1 MERIRVGSLGS
12 GTCSLLWKGL
22 SANGLLLGWPVRPPS
37 KLPFYCL
44 GGVASAGVAFVSKI
58 VQFVMIVIHPPA
70 MQKSRKQ
77 RRYLMHATDL
87 VKVLFLT
94 PANKI
99 GLLSM
104 KCESETK
111 QTAPPFSKR
120 VDDQSA
126 HEQPH
131 RDPDGDLDHAV
142 CDVEDITVDVDGGS
156 AGRVTDRGRPI
167 GRGAVDRLVRE
178 LVRGRQPADQTASCG
193 EARRHLHEDGGE

>member
-1 MERIRVGSLGS
+1 
-12 GTCSLLWKGL
+12 
-22 SANGLLLGWPVRPPS
+22 
-37 KLPFYCL
+37 
-44 GGVASAGVAFVSKI
+44 
-58 VQFVMIVIHPPA
+58 
-70 MQKSRKQ
+70 
-77 RRYLMHATDL
+77 
-87 VKVLFLT
+87 
-94 PANKI
+94 
-99 GLLSM
+99 M

-120 VDDQSA
+120 VDDQRA

-142 CDVEDITVDVDGGS
+142 CDVKDITVDVDGGS

-193 EARRHLHEDGGE
+193 EARRHLHEDGWQERGCREPVAQAAVEVSDDADGEGAEGVCYLGVG